1 MTKAD
6 EAFNDLKAGTDHEV
20 MEKRYSSGTLSRAY
34 SLYLDWAKDRSKKV
48 GASINTLEKKEK
60 ELQETAERLEKD
72 AKEQDRIVRVM
83 KKQISH
89 LGAHEQKT
97 YKTVDELKRRLESLE
112 TAWNELNGKGVKEET
127 ISRLNNIDFGDN
139 DELLKRIDT
148 LEAYTQLEE
157 DTVKMQSDYTYYSL
171 NASEREAWYKDVAAK
186 VRSKENELD
195 EVKRKYFLFE
205 ETIEVMQIFLEDGY
219 NKETLL
225 SLKEALRALEIKGKP
240 EASMKRLIDGLRK
253 YKELYELDSTL
264 RTKRQ
269 EQTEIKKELEKAK
282 GSLSAFQENILKE
295 LKGTEKEFTKNIKSM
310 YKEYQKVLEE
320 LQKIFI
326 YETRTLFEF
335 EKEEFD
341 NFSIKAKEILA
352 KTGMAYSKQLSG
364 LKSDFESG
372 VNTIITNAKKIRE
385 K

>member
-1 MTKAD
+1 
-6 EAFNDLKAGTDHEV
+6 
-20 MEKRYSSGTLSRAY
+20 
-34 SLYLDWAKDRSKKV
+34 
-48 GASINTLEKKEK
+48 
-60 ELQETAERLEKD
+60 
-72 AKEQDRIVRVM
+72 
-83 KKQISH
+83 
-89 LGAHEQKT
+89 
-97 YKTVDELKRRLESLE
+97 
-112 TAWNELNGKGVKEET
+112 
-127 ISRLNNIDFGDN
+127 
-139 DELLKRIDT
+139 
-148 LEAYTQLEE
+148 
-157 DTVKMQSDYTYYSL
+157 MQSDYTYYSL

-341 NFSIKAKEILA
+341 NLSIKAKEILA